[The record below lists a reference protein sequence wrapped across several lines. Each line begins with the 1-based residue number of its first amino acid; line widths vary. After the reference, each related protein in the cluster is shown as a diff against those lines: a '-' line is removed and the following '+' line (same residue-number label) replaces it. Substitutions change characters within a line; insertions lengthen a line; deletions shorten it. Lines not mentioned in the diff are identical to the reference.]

1 MTAVD
6 YLLGCIGTSIF
17 LVSASYTIK
26 LVSNSIMA
34 TLSPSSVEKQKTIVN
49 NSFVPSLQQHEIP
62 NKHDWSSSTTRAQTT
77 FGPQLKVPPITP
89 TSSLLKNFPKK
100 A

>member
-17 LVSASYTIK
+17 LVSASYTFK
-26 LVSNSIMA
+26 LISNSFVN
-34 TLSPSSVEKQKTIVN
+34 TKRDEPKTIVN

-100 A
+100 V